1 MHPSIKKWVNA
12 VKNYQ
17 IIEFLINE
25 NYYGLDI
32 KHINGI
38 HKANS
43 IRITPIPSFSEAVL
57 GVTNIREQIYP
68 IVDLKRKLGFE
79 RTTINDDTKLII
91 MNLEGKDL
99 GVIVD
104 EVTDIRQPN
113 EEDIKDL
120 QNLTFGKET
129 FFSSI
134 VKGEGHFVIVLDAGK
149 LFKNDEILSVDVEQ
163 VLDGSI

>member
-1 MHPSIKKWVNA
+1 VNA
-12 VKNYQ
+12 VKNFQ

-32 KHINGI
+32 KHVNGI
-38 HKANS
+38 HKADS

-68 IVDLKRKLGFE
+68 IIDLKRKLGFE
-79 RTTINDDTKLII
+79 STTINEDTKLII

-99 GVIVD
+99 GVVVD
-104 EVTDIRQPN
+104 EVTDIRKPD
-113 EEDIKDL
+113 EEDIKDI
-120 QNLTFGKET
+120 QNLTFGRET

-134 VKGEGHFVIVLDAGK
+134 VKGQDHFVIVLDADK
-149 LFKNDEILSVDVEQ
+149 LFENDEILSVNVEQ
-163 VLDGSI
+163 VLEQTL